1 MFSYVNELNDE
12 LESLNSRI
20 DQLTIAIQEAQT
32 INDRISSE
40 QTQTLEQLKT
50 ELEQQTALADAAE
63 ENLAQVIFH

>member
-32 INDRISSE
+32 LNDRISYE

-63 ENLAQVIFH
+63 ENLAQVIFY

>member
-32 INDRISSE
+32 LNDRISYE

-50 ELEQQTALADAAE
+50 ELEEQTALADAAE
-63 ENLAQVIFH
+63 ENLAQVIFY

>member
-20 DQLTIAIQEAQT
+20 DQLTISIQEAQT
-32 INDRISSE
+32 LNDRISYE

-50 ELEQQTALADAAE
+50 ELEEQTALADAAE
-63 ENLAQVIFH
+63 ENLAQVIFY